1 MARITQLDP
10 NLRQSGGGSGPI
22 RYLPLDA
29 PGLRVTGLLGWEE
42 EQVLHRLPRAY
53 RAVFETVNP
62 AVAALGRDTAG
73 GQLSFR
79 SDTRALWLRAELE
92 APVELCHMTAI
103 GQGGFDCY
111 AGTDRRELAFVGVSK
126 FPPAAQSYQCEL
138 VPHQALRA
146 LDRGAPGRKI
156 HEFTVNFPLYCGVRH
171 LEIGVDPEAAVLPPS
186 PPAQPGSLVFYGTSI
201 TQGACAS
208 RPGLSYPALL
218 SRALGLPAYNFG
230 FSGNGLG
237 EPEMAAL
244 LSEIRDP
251 LLYMIDYEANA
262 GERGCLEA
270 TLEPLV
276 QRLREAHPE
285 TPVLVVS
292 KPASLFDALD
302 PRKRV
307 QWMHLRRFQR
317 ETVRRLCAEL
327 GRVAFLDGQ
336 TLLPQEPW
344 DLTVDLVHPTDT
356 GFAEMARGMLPAVR
370 ELLDEQPLCALARTA
385 DIRS

>member
-218 SRALGLPAYNFG
+218 SRALLRQRPGG
-230 FSGNGLG
+230 TGDGG
-237 EPEMAAL
+237 AA
-244 LSEIRDP
+244 ERDP
-251 LLYMIDYEANA
+251 GPPPLYD
-262 GERGCLEA
+262 
-270 TLEPLV
+270 
-276 QRLREAHPE
+276 RLRGQRRGARLPGGDAGAAGAATAGGASGDAGAGGVEAG
-285 TPVLVVS
+285 V
-292 KPASLFDALD
+292 
-302 PRKRV
+302 
-307 QWMHLRRFQR
+307 
-317 ETVRRLCAEL
+317 
-327 GRVAFLDGQ
+327 
-336 TLLPQEPW
+336 
-344 DLTVDLVHPTDT
+344 
-356 GFAEMARGMLPAVR
+356 
-370 ELLDEQPLCALARTA
+370 PL
-385 DIRS
+385 